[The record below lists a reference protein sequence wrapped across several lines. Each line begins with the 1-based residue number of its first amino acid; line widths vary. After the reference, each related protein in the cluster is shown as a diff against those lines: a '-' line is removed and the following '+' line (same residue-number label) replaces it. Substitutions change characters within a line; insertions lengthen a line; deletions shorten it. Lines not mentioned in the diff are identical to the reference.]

1 LRGLLLRGGRKK
13 KRMLKE
19 EIKGEEG
26 KEERGNQFTK
36 GGRKKRDKE
45 GEGKK
50 IEIRKIIR
58 KRRLE

>member
-1 LRGLLLRGGRKK
+1 
-13 KRMLKE
+13 MLKE